1 VHDHVLVLLGV
12 LVAVG
17 LLLLLAYKT
26 RIPYP
31 IVLVAGSVG
40 LGFIPGTPDVEVDPD
55 TILIGVL
62 PPLLYAAAFF
72 SNLHEMKDNLR
83 PIGLLAIGLV
93 LFTTVAVG
101 VVGHEVIGLSWP
113 VAFTLGAI
121 VSPTDAVSATA
132 IAGRLGAPRRYVTI
146 VEGESLVNDAT
157 ALIAYKFAVAAVVT
171 GTFSLAH
178 AVGAFLVEAGAGIA
192 IGLAVGWIVQQVRQR
207 IRDAPT
213 EIAITLITPY
223 LAYLPSEA
231 LGVSA
236 VLSAVT
242 CGIYLGWQA
251 PRILDPATRLQ
262 SFAVWETVVF
272 LLNSF
277 LFVLVGLELPTVL
290 DDIGGEPAGSLL
302 RDGLLVA
309 ATVVAVRF
317 IWVFPAM
324 LVPERWSD
332 RVSMRD
338 PRSPVRSVVLIGWTG
353 MRGALSL
360 AAALAIPTTIDA
372 GGAFPDRNL
381 VIFLVYCVI
390 LVTLVGQG
398 LALPWFIRWAGVS
411 DEEEDARME
420 AKARRRAAEAAI
432 ARIDELLD
440 EDWVHPKAARRLR
453 SAYEYRLRRFDAQLD
468 EDDDGEIEEKSLA
481 MQRLRRE
488 VLEAE
493 RAEILALRDAG
504 EIPDDTM
511 RDIERDLDLDDT
523 RLDI

>member
-1 VHDHVLVLLGV
+1 METPALLLGV

-17 LLLLLAYKT
+17 VLLLIAYRT

-40 LGFIPGTPDVEVDPD
+40 LGFLPATPDVQVEPEL
-55 TILIGVL
+55 ILVGVL

-93 LFTTVAVG
+93 LFTTVTVG
-101 VVGHEVIGLSWP
+101 VVAHEVVGLSWP

-171 GTFSLAH
+171 GTFSLA
-178 AVGAFLVEAGAGIA
+178 EAAASFVLEAAAGIA
-192 IGLAVGWIVQQVRQR
+192 VGLLVGWLILLLRRR

-213 EIAITLITPY
+213 EITISLMTPY
-223 LAYLPSEA
+223 LAYLPAEE

-236 VLSAVT
+236 VLAAVT
-242 CGIYLGWQA
+242 AGIFLGWHA
-251 PRILDPATRLQ
+251 PSITDAATRLQ

-277 LFVLVGLELPTVL
+277 LFVLVGLQLPGV
-290 DDIGGEPAGSLL
+290 IENISSVPEPTLV
-302 RDGLLVA
+302 RDGLVVA

-317 IWVFPAM
+317 LWVFPAM
-324 LVPERWSD
+324 WS
-332 RVSMRD
+332 
-338 PRSPVRSVVLIGWTG
+338 PRRNDDGDWQRAGSRQVRFVVLVGWTG

-360 AAALAIPTTIDA
+360 AAALAIPLTVDG
-372 GGAFPDRNL
+372 GGAFPEREL
-381 VIFLVYCVI
+381 VIFLVYAVI
-390 LVTLVGQG
+390 LVTLLGQG
-398 LALPWFIRWAGVS
+398 LALPSLIRWAGVG
-411 DEEEDARME
+411 DGDVIARQE
-420 AKARRRAAEAAI
+420 ADARRRAAEVAI

-440 EDWVHPKAARRLR
+440 EDWVRPKSARRMRQL
-453 SAYEYRLRRFDAQLD
+453 YEFRVRRFDAQLD
-468 EDDDGEIEEKSLA
+468 DEDDGTIEEGSLA
-481 MQRLRRE
+481 FQRLRRE

-493 RAEILALRDAG
+493 RSEIVRLRNAG
-504 EIPDDTM
+504 HIDDDTM
-511 RDIERDLDLDDT
+511 HRIEHDLDLEDV